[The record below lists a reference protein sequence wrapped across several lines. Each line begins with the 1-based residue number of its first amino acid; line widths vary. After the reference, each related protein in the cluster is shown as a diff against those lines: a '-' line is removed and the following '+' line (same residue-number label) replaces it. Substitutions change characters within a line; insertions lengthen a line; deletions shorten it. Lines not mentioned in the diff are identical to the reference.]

1 MFFVDSLNY
10 ANEEKTKEELE
21 RFNNFVISKTAMKTT
36 QAEVPNVFYEKVIP
50 ERREN
55 YRYKENTIS
64 DDQMKRTEF
73 FANQSR
79 NKLVDYDGNI
89 SYSDWKNDKEWEVV
103 KNKIIEVENANAV
116 LVKTEKSPI
125 YETRNI
131 CEIFMGNCIRNDYV
145 QVCVGE
151 TVVKHYEDRKRNKIT
166 DFDGNISYGEWEVVR
181 TYTK

>member
-10 ANEEKTKEELE
+10 TNEEKTKEELE

-55 YRYKENTIS
+55 YRHKENIIS

-79 NKLVDYDGNI
+79 NKLVDYDGNSAI
-89 SYSDWKNDKEWEVV
+89 PIGKTIKNGKLLKIKLLRWKMQMQCWLKQRNPLFTKQEIYVKDLWEF
-103 KNKIIEVENANAV
+103 A
-116 LVKTEKSPI
+116 
-125 YETRNI
+125 
-131 CEIFMGNCIRNDYV
+131 
-145 QVCVGE
+145 
-151 TVVKHYEDRKRNKIT
+151 
-166 DFDGNISYGEWEVVR
+166 
-181 TYTK
+181 

>member
-1 MFFVDSLNY
+1 MNEEQKRTKQEEYKKKVIESIRQYTEEDINVELPMFFVDSLNY

-55 YRYKENTIS
+55 YRYKENIIS

-103 KNKIIEVENANAV
+103 KNKIIEVENKIAV
-116 LVKTEKSPI
+116 LVKTVKYLFTKKEI
-125 YETRNI
+125 Y
-131 CEIFMGNCIRNDYV
+131 
-145 QVCVGE
+145 
-151 TVVKHYEDRKRNKIT
+151 VKEL
-166 DFDGNISYGEWEVVR
+166 WEFA
-181 TYTK
+181 